1 MSCQTLAIK
10 IITQPTAHPMAS
22 PHSLLAVAG
31 ILLATFLPCSALAS
45 PSITSLHATL
55 SSPTGVNLT
64 VTVGDAT
71 KAIGNHADI
80 AGSNV
85 TFHVAAT
92 GSGTLSYQWQQNGS
106 PVSGATEASLP
117 LSNIQPAN
125 AGSYV
130 VVVTDSTGS
139 TTSQVSTLTTQPAS
153 QFAAPGTSVTF
164 HFGPLGEAPF
174 TYQWKLNGTAIDG
187 ATDATYTLASVTTS
201 NPGGYSVTATD
212 AEGAATSSWLA
223 VLTVLPTIPAAT
235 ATVEGTVGTD
245 CSTAITSAITA
256 VKTSGGTVIFP
267 GPGIYYSQAFT
278 LPSNV
283 RLQVN
288 SGATLMALP
297 YTASGGLP
305 AYVGTT
311 DLITVASGSTNVE
324 ITGGGIIDG
333 NGGSGWWGTAPNYS
347 NPVSTRPRLIRF
359 SGSSSK
365 PINNCS
371 VHDITL
377 QNSMSF
383 HIISAYTN
391 NITFNNVTIIAPS
404 NSPNTDAIDP
414 AGNNMLFYNC
424 HISNGDDCIA
434 VKADGT
440 PCSNIAVSNCAFGTG
455 HGLSVGGQT
464 NSGLN
469 GMVVTNCTFNGTTSG
484 LRLKAD
490 PTQGGLVQN
499 LTYANIT
506 MTGVQYPIVFYS
518 YYGGNANIGNP
529 GDGRAETDAAV
540 FNANP
545 PNTLP
550 GVAPPFW
557 KNILLSDLNTTG
569 TTGAHNVIWGLPL
582 ASTTPDGYFSN
593 VVLNNV
599 SLDKNLDIID
609 AYDVQFTGSTS
620 LSLFTYNALVI
631 TSQPLSTAVNS
642 GAGTS
647 FTVAT
652 AGTSG
657 AATVQSPAIQWY
669 FNGTALAD
677 GTQADGTTVAG
688 ATTSTLTLGN
698 VQPGDA
704 GSYAAKASN
713 SLDSYGGSLVVHNY
727 AVSST
732 SQPAQLTVNLSFSDW
747 AAQWSLT
754 GLQAGPAA
762 NPAGDGIVNLV
773 KFALG
778 LNPTVCASKGLPTL
792 TQESGQYVFRFTR
805 PLLLCGITYTV
816 QTSTDL
822 VNWTGTIATTVESST
837 RTTETLVAT
846 LPATGPRL
854 FVRLQ
859 VTQP

>member
-1 MSCQTLAIK
+1 
-10 IITQPTAHPMAS
+10 MAS
-22 PHSLLAVAG
+22 PYSSLAVAG
-31 ILLATFLPCSALAS
+31 ILLAMLLPCSALAA
-45 PSITSLHATL
+45 PSITSLPATL
-55 SSPTGVNLT
+55 ASPTGVNLT
-64 VTVGDAT
+64 VTVGDANE
-71 KAIGNHADI
+71 AAGNHAAN

-85 TFHVAAT
+85 TFQVAAT

-106 PVSGATEASLP
+106 PVPGATAASLP

-130 VVVTDSTGS
+130 VVITDSTGS

-153 QFAAPGTSVTF
+153 QFVAPGTSVTF
-164 HFGPLGEAPF
+164 NFGPLGEAPF

-187 ATDATYTLASVTTS
+187 ATGPTYTLANVTTS

-212 AEGAATSSWLA
+212 AQGVETSSWLA

-235 ATVEGTVGTD
+235 ATVAGTVGAD

-305 AYVGTT
+305 AYSGTT
-311 DLITVASGSTNVE
+311 DLITVAGSSTNVE

-347 NPVSTRPRLIRF
+347 NPVSTRPRIIRF

-365 PINNCS
+365 PINNCY

-391 NITFNNVTIIAPS
+391 NITFNNVTVIAPS

-414 AGNNMLFYNC
+414 AGNNILFYNC
-424 HISNGDDCIA
+424 HINNGDDCIA
-434 VKADGT
+434 VKAGGT

-506 MTGVQYPIVFYS
+506 MTRVQYPIVFYS

-529 GDGRAETDAAV
+529 GDGRAEADAAV
-540 FNANP
+540 FNTNP
-545 PNTLP
+545 PNALP
-550 GVAPPFW
+550 GVANPFW

-569 TTGAHNVIWGLPL
+569 TTGANNVIWGLPL

-599 SLDKNLDIID
+599 SLDKNLDVID
-609 AYDVQFTGSTS
+609 AYDVQCTGSTS

-631 TSQPLSTAVNS
+631 TSQPLSTAVNP

-657 AATVQSPAIQWY
+657 VTTVQSPAIQWY
-669 FNGTALAD
+669 FNGNALTD

-688 ATTSTLTLGN
+688 ATTTTLTLGN
-698 VQPGDA
+698 VQPGAA

-713 SLDSYGGSLVVHNY
+713 SLDSYAGSLVAHNY

-732 SQPAQLTVNLSFSDW
+732 SQPALLTVNLSFSGW
-747 AAQWSLT
+747 AAQWDLT
-754 GLQAGPAA
+754 GLQAGPGA
-762 NPAGDGIVNLV
+762 NPAGDGIVNLL

-778 LNPTVCASKGLPTL
+778 LNPTVNVSTDLPAL
-792 TQESGQYVFRFTR
+792 NQENGQYVFRFTR
-805 PLLLCGITYTV
+805 PLHLGGITYTV
-816 QTSTDL
+816 QSSTDL
-822 VNWTGTIATTVESST
+822 VKWTAFATTVESST
-837 RTTETLVAT
+837 TTTETLVAM